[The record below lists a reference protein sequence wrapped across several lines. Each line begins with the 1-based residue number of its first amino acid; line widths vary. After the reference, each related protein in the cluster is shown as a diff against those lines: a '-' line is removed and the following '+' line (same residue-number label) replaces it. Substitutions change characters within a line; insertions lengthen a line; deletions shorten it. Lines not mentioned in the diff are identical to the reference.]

1 MKFQT
6 KIIIITLG
14 ILIITLL
21 LNSLLSL
28 ASFEKIYVSSL
39 ISTYE
44 VSGKY
49 LKRKIEQSLKFGKPL
64 DKFKG
69 MEILINETMK
79 KNRDIAFICI
89 ANPKGKIFYH
99 SDSDEKGKKILY
111 PMPKFKNR
119 EKQKTNA
126 ITNLIKGMYVT
137 FLPLYNRAGK
147 LTGVINL
154 AFSREVI
161 YSKLKSMAG
170 ENMKVLWVLMI
181 FTSVGL
187 IFSLAFLVVKPIKSE
202 VLEIAEMLQWPP
214 DPYDLS
220 EDKYKTLPEKEEHET
235 MAINPKY
242 MNLENARTELDR
254 LGYHICGFISD
265 CLKKKELIK
274 KLDREF
280 NIIFEDC
287 QAIDEQNRQLVMIV
301 DRLKF
306 EENHNDSLPIERI
319 AIYNRHFIDKLQIVE
334 YILKFQKQ
342 IRRTAL

>member
-44 VSGKY
+44 IAGKY
-49 LKRKIEQSLKFGKPL
+49 LKRKIEQSLRFGKPL

-69 MEILINETMK
+69 MEILINETIK

-89 ANPKGKIFYH
+89 AGPKGRIFYH
-99 SDSDEKGKKILY
+99 SDSEASAKKIAY
-111 PMPKFKNR
+111 PIPKFKER
-119 EKQKTNA
+119 KKQQADA
-126 ITNLIKGMYVT
+126 ITSLIKGMYVT

-147 LTGVINL
+147 LAGVINL
-154 AFSREVI
+154 GFSREVI

-181 FTSVGL
+181 LTSVGL
-187 IFSLAFLVVKPIKSE
+187 IFFLAFLVVRPIKSE
-202 VLEIAEMLQWPP
+202 VLEIAGMLKWPP

-220 EDKYKTLPEKEEHET
+220 EDKYKKLPGKEQADT
-235 MAINPKY
+235 ALINSKY
-242 MNLENARTELDR
+242 LNLKNARTELDR
-254 LGYHICGFISD
+254 LGYHISQFISD
-265 CLKKKELIK
+265 SLNKKEVIK
-274 KLDREF
+274 ELDKEL
-280 NIIFEDC
+280 NTIFEDC
-287 QAIDEQNRQLVMIV
+287 QAIDGQNKQLAMIV
-301 DRLKF
+301 DKLKS
-306 EENHNDSLPIERI
+306 EENTHDLLPIERI
-319 AIYNRHFIDKLQIVE
+319 VVDNRHFIDKLQIVE